1 MKTNNLSVDRSINNL
16 SVNRTNNTNPEIATI
31 SKKLEQIKESD
42 SANIAK
48 YDSYDKTLDQ
58 LNTVLQQEP
67 KILDKMPEL
76 GTQITEL
83 DSHLDS
89 YLSKKSLFGFTIS
102 VAKENISH
110 LDNCFKQISQS
121 LINIENVDKVNNQP
135 QEIFLSTITNLKTE
149 FKPDI
154 TSEHQEALKNI
165 EEVCNK
171 NPEILN
177 KITPELK
184 NQIQDLNNTMAQY
197 KEYKSENPG
206 SDKKQQRFQKLI
218 DDPLSQIATSISMMM
233 MDAGQSIPEKL
244 RMLVRSSQPIIEQN
258 PDGVYIKQRYLKS
271 CVILSTLIAASNN
284 PNTVLPMVNRGL
296 SETTLYFPD
305 SNLHFNDNAIKK
317 LKNFGIECGVNK
329 FGIITHF
336 KMSNAQ
342 YNQMLK
348 SNDAATSSDDYH
360 KSIVPVIEQIFIIN
374 DLFDPKDS
382 GEEQLVAI
390 HAILGFNLLYDYT
403 ANLLDTV
410 DDLQSQ
416 SKDHGDFNLAVEA
429 KVTPEVQKIINFLPQ
444 IKAKYPELLIEFS
457 INGSRLSG
465 KLEESHQVVFNRV
478 RRIDGVPWVEYSN
491 PHGYIEYM
499 PLDQLNKNLSNIS
512 GEMIA
517 HSITISAPTKTSF
530 SMNKIPNTNTIKN
543 TNTSNTGIIIDP
555 QDINKKELMNNG
567 KLIEGYFRTEDLMFY
582 NGTPFSGFEEG
593 TGVFYRNGRQAIPI
607 IIKQDDLLYKEETRS
622 GTLVLLTG
630 PLEENYYYNGEIA
643 RASHDTDGNVVF
655 GDKIFSGF
663 DRDTNILYKNGKKVT
678 GHVQIKNGSIYK
690 YEDGIQKTVIDP
702 TEMTTLE
709 KEQVIKF
716 KKPASVKFKD

>member
-16 SVNRTNNTNPEIATI
+16 SVNRTNPAIATI
-31 SKKLEQIKESD
+31 SKKLEQIKKSD

-48 YDSYDKTLDQ
+48 YDSYDKTLNQ

-67 KILDKMPEL
+67 TILDRIPEL
-76 GTQITEL
+76 GTQITQL
-83 DSHLDS
+83 NSNLDS
-89 YLSKKSLFGFTIS
+89 YLSKKSPFGFTTS
-102 VAKENISH
+102 VAKENIIN

-121 LINIENVDKVNNQP
+121 LINIVNTDKVNHEP
-135 QEIFLSTITNLKTE
+135 QEIFSSTITNLKTK
-149 FKPDI
+149 FKDIPDM

-184 NQIQDLNNTMAQY
+184 NQIKDLNDTMAQY
-197 KEYKSENPG
+197 KEYKSKNNG
-206 SDKKQQRFQKLI
+206 SDKKQQRFQNLV
-218 DDPLSQIATSISMMM
+218 DDHLSQIATSISMTM

-244 RMLVRSSQPIIEQN
+244 RMLVRSSQPIIEQT
-258 PDGVYIKQRYLKS
+258 PDGVYIKQRYLNS
-271 CVILSTLIAASNN
+271 CSVLSTLMAASNN
-284 PNTVLPMVNRGL
+284 PDTVLPMVNRGL

-305 SNLHFNDNAIKK
+305 SNLHSNDNAMKK
-317 LKNFGIECGVNK
+317 LKNFGIECSVNK

-336 KMSNAQ
+336 KMSNTH

-348 SNDAATSSDDYH
+348 SNDSATSNDDYH
-360 KSIVPVIEQIFIIN
+360 KSIVPVIEQIFLIT

-382 GEEQLVAI
+382 GAEQLVAI
-390 HAILGFNLLYDYT
+390 HEILGFNLLYDYT
-403 ANLLDTV
+403 ANLLDTSG
-410 DDLQSQ
+410 DLQKSSQ
-416 SKDHGDFNLAVEA
+416 YKDYGDFCLALEA
-429 KVTPEVQKIINFLPQ
+429 KVTPEVQNIINFLPQ

-465 KLEESHQVVFNRV
+465 KHEDSHQVVFNRV

-491 PHGYIEYM
+491 PHGYIEYI
-499 PLDQLNKNLSNIS
+499 PLDQLNKNFSSISNIS
-512 GEMIA
+512 

-530 SMNKIPNTNTIKN
+530 SMNQIPNTNTVKN
-543 TNTSNTGIIIDP
+543 TNNTGIIIDP
-555 QDINKKELMNNG
+555 QDINKKELMSNG
-567 KLIEGYFRTEDLMFY
+567 KLIEGYFRTEDFMFY
-582 NGTPFSGFEEG
+582 DGTPFSGFEEE
-593 TGVFYRNGRQAIPI
+593 TGVLYRNGQQAMPI
-607 IIKQDDLLYKEETRS
+607 IIKQDDLLYKEKTS
-622 GTLVLLTG
+622 TGALVLLTG
-630 PLEENYYYNGEIA
+630 PLEENYYYNGKTA
-643 RASHDTDGNVVF
+643 RASHDTDGNIVF

-678 GHVQIKNGSIYK
+678 GHVQIQNGSIYK
-690 YEDGIQKTVIDP
+690 YEDGVQKTVIEP
-702 TEMTTLE
+702 TKMTTLE